1 MESGVEAQPNGRT
14 VRDEVQFVVTPRAV
28 DVEGAVVEEKEG
40 ALADSIT
47 EEAPDHPG

>member
-1 MESGVEAQPNGRT
+1 MKSEVEAQPNDQT
-14 VRDEVQFVVTPRAV
+14 VRDEVQLMVTPRAV

-47 EEAPDHPG
+47 EEALDHPG